1 MKRYIR
7 GGVRRDSDNYTFDYT
22 IDLPDDIIDV
32 VPPKLYKSS
41 LKNHI
46 YWFGYQF
53 KPNTSSKDRSDFIHY
68 IKGLGD
74 TKISDHELTQ
84 FIELPLGELHK
95 QINMYNVDC
104 IVYPLSNR
112 SKLVNKILSVVNSYT
127 SHDKKAA
134 SYQLVKSAPTEI
146 SFDWEMFTIENGDD
160 LNKYNQMKQYVETEL
175 LPKIHSLDY
184 FSLAQNV
191 KPKYRKYIKDYLGFI
206 SQEQLEA
213 YSKLQ
218 AMNILVVDDINTSG
232 ATLDEILRILDSV
245 NSNSNI
251 FIYTLIGNFM

>member
-7 GGVRRDSDNYTFDYT
+7 SGVRKNSGNYTLDYT
-22 IDLPDDIIDV
+22 IDLPDDIIDI

-41 LKNHI
+41 LKNHV

-53 KPNTSSKDRSDFIHY
+53 KPNVSSKERSDFIHY

-74 TKISDHELTQ
+74 TKISEHELTQ

-95 QINMYNVDC
+95 QINMYSVDC
-104 IVYPLSNR
+104 VIYPISNR

-127 SHDKKAA
+127 SHDKRGA
-134 SYQLVKSAPTEI
+134 SYQLVKSVPTEI
-146 SFDWEMFTIENGDD
+146 TFDWETFEIENSDD
-160 LNKYNQMKQYVETEL
+160 PNKYNQMKRYVETEL
-175 LPKIHSLDY
+175 LPKIRSLDY

-191 KPKYRKYIKDYLGFI
+191 KPKYRKYTKDYLGFI
-206 SQEQLEA
+206 SQTQFEE

-218 AMNILVVDDINTSG
+218 AENILIVDDINTSG
-232 ATLDEILRILDSV
+232 STIDEILRIVDKV
-245 NSNSNI
+245 NSDSNI